1 MIWFEYKY
9 TTSNVIINN
18 IKLLL
23 DYSIIEYSI
32 LVGLIVL
39 LILTIYY
46 VIPIINIILDHK
58 KINKELNKKKQML
71 KLILIQNK
79 INEEIEKE
87 VNIH

>member
-9 TTSNVIINN
+9 TTSNEIINN

-32 LVGLIVL
+32 LAGLIIL

-46 VIPIINIILDHK
+46 TIPIINIILDNN
-58 KINKELNKKKQML
+58 KINKNLNKKKQML

-79 INEEIEKE
+79 INDEIEKE